1 MPNSSVLM
9 VTLVPKFNLP
19 GGAKPEVVSI
29 HHRAFRK
36 HVLPHCTSLSVILK
50 SLSLYVNFDI
60 CSFGSRHSFL
70 WEKSCPYSNQSFAEA
85 QKYCDRMKADFGP
98 RSSFLLSNPPLR
110 GASRIL
116 IMVLAD
122 PEVHL
127 GGSVQVYPAADTR
140 GTRGRSVWVFI
151 GRDVSHSLIDS
162 IVGVGRGFFQ
172 VLSDEREGMESKVT
186 RMLRCGLS
194 AHVG

>member
-1 MPNSSVLM
+1 
-9 VTLVPKFNLP
+9 
-19 GGAKPEVVSI
+19 
-29 HHRAFRK
+29 
-36 HVLPHCTSLSVILK
+36 
-50 SLSLYVNFDI
+50 
-60 CSFGSRHSFL
+60 
-70 WEKSCPYSNQSFAEA
+70 
-85 QKYCDRMKADFGP
+85 
-98 RSSFLLSNPPLR
+98 
-110 GASRIL
+110 
-116 IMVLAD
+116 MVLAD